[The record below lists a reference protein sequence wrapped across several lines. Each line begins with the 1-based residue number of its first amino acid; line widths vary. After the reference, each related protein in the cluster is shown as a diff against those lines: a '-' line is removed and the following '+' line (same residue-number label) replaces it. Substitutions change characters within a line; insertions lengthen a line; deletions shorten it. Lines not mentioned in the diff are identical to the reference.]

1 MRALHKLVGRY
12 IANSIAAHAYWLGL
26 GYYSE
31 CLYRLSLNQE
41 CVFLTQ
47 AKEAIAAAK
56 QAAQEEA
63 DVDVYLLQLFRKSAF
78 ALSDALHQV
87 CGQAA
92 LPYTTAALGV
102 RA

>member
-1 MRALHKLVGRY
+1 VF
-12 IANSIAAHAYWLGL
+12 
-26 GYYSE
+26 
-31 CLYRLSLNQE
+31 
-41 CVFLTQ
+41 FLTQ

-87 CGQAA
+87 C
-92 LPYTTAALGV
+92 V
-102 RA
+102 